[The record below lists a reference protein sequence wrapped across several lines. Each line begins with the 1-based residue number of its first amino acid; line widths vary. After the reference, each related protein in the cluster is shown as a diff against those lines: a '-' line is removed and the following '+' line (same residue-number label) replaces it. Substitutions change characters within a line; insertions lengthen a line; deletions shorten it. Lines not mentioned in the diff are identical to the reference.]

1 MSPHDPTFEELVAD
15 IGGRL
20 RPVLPEMPQEEFD
33 TLVHRIARV
42 KAQWRDVPQTPA
54 SPAPAIPPRRPRPDR
69 S

>member
-1 MSPHDPTFEELVAD
+1 MGHHDPTFEELVAD

-33 TLVHRIARV
+33 ALVHRIARV
-42 KAQWRDVPQTPA
+42 KARWRHAPDTPA
-54 SPAPAIPPRRPRPDR
+54 ASAPAVASRRSPPDR